1 MNQAAIS
8 IIRKDF
14 RGIVWNRRLFPVL
27 LIVPLVFT
35 VFLPTVFLLMFRFLP
50 QESGELDELLSLLP
64 VFPREGDPS
73 LAAAEV
79 LFNHLLPLFFL
90 MIPIMAASVMAASSF
105 VGEKEKRT
113 LETLLYCPLSLGEIF
128 RAKVLASFSL
138 SMLVSLLSFVLM
150 TAVLEGEALL
160 LFGGFL
166 VPGASWLAILLLVS
180 PAVSLIAV
188 TLIVRGSA
196 KAQSVEESQQ
206 AAVFL
211 VLPVVLLLA
220 GQLSGLL
227 LVNAWVLLGIGAACG
242 VLAWLLL
249 RRAASRFTY
258 ESLLK

>member
-1 MNQAAIS
+1 MKQAVVS

-14 RGIVWNRRLFPVL
+14 RGVVWNKRLFPVL
-27 LIVPLVFT
+27 LVVPLVFT
-35 VFLPTVFLLMFRFLP
+35 VFLPTVFLLTFRFLP
-50 QESGELDELLSLLP
+50 QESGDLEELLRLLP
-64 VFPREGDPS
+64 VSLREEDPS

-79 LFNHLLPLFFL
+79 VFNHLMPLFFL
-90 MIPIMAASVMAASSF
+90 MIPMMVASVMAASSF

-113 LETLLYCPLSLGEIF
+113 LETLLYCPLSLREIF

-138 SMLVSLLSFVLM
+138 SMLVSLLSFALM
-150 TAVLEGEALL
+150 MVVLEGEAFL
-160 LFGGFL
+160 LFGSFL
-166 VPGASWLAILLLVS
+166 APGASWLAILLLVS

-206 AAVFL
+206 RAVFL
-211 VLPVVLLLA
+211 VLPVVLLLV
-220 GQLSGLL
+220 GQFSGLL
-227 LVNAWVLLGIGAACG
+227 LVNAWVLLGIGAVCG
-242 VLAWLLL
+242 ILAWLLL